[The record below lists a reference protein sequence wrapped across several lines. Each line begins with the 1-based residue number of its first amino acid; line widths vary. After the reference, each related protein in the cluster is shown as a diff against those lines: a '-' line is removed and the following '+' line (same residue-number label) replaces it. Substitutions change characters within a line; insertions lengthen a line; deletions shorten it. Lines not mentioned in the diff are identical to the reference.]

1 MDVEKLVRQALRK
14 SESYSPILPLEVLS
28 EEIGLSAGQIIKLDG
43 NENLYGCSPKVQR
56 ALGDCTRY
64 HIYPDPD
71 QRELREAL
79 SKYVGIGPEHIVAG
93 QGSDELIDL
102 ILRLFIEPGDKV
114 INCVPT
120 FGMYSFSTQVCGG
133 EVVEVPR
140 DESFAIDVAKVK
152 SVIDDRTKI
161 LFLASP
167 NNPSGNI
174 VPESSIVELVNTG
187 LVVVVDE
194 AYCEF
199 SGETVVPLVPHYDN
213 LIVLRTFSKW
223 AGLAGLRVGYGVF
236 PPGIASYIMKIK
248 MPYNVSVAASIA
260 AIESLRDIECIQGT
274 VRSIIEER
282 ERLRDELEK
291 VKFLRP
297 FPSQANFI
305 LCSVLGAEAKSIQ
318 DELRKRGVLVRYFDM
333 PLLSNYLRVSVG
345 RPEHTES
352 LVKALREVEAKDLGE
367 G

>member
-28 EEIGLSAGQIIKLDG
+28 EEIGLSAERIIKLDG

-56 ALGDCTRY
+56 TLGDCTRY

-79 SKYVGIGPEHIVAG
+79 SKYVGIGPDHIVAG

-140 DESFAIDVAKVK
+140 DESFAVDVTKVK

-199 SGETVVPLVPHYDN
+199 SGETVVPLVPRYDN

-236 PPGIASYIMKIK
+236 PLSIASYIMKIK
-248 MPYNVSVAASIA
+248 MPYNVSVAAGIA
-260 AIESLRDIECIQGT
+260 AIESLRDIEYIQRT
-274 VRSIIEER
+274 VRSIVKER
-282 ERLRDELEK
+282 ERLRAELEK

-305 LCSVLGAEAKSIQ
+305 LCSVLEGEAKGIQ
-318 DELRKRGVLVRYFDM
+318 GELRKRGVLVRYFDM

-345 RPEHTES
+345 RPEHTEF

-367 G
+367 S

>member
-1 MDVEKLVRQALRK
+1 MELEEQVRRALRR

-28 EEIGLSAGQIIKLDG
+28 EEIGLSVEQIIKLDG
-43 NENLYGCSPKVQR
+43 NENPYGCSPMVRR

-64 HIYPDPD
+64 HIYPDPH

-102 ILRLFIEPGDKV
+102 ILRLFVDPGDKV

-120 FGMYSFSTQVCGG
+120 FGMYSFSTQICGG

-140 DESFAIDVAKVK
+140 DESFAFDVAKVK
-152 SVIDDRTKI
+152 SVIDERTKV

-174 VPESSIVELVNTG
+174 VPESSVVELVNTG

-194 AYCEF
+194 AYYEF
-199 SGETVVPLVPHYDN
+199 SGETVVPLVPRYDN

-236 PPGIASYIMKIK
+236 PPSIASYIMKIK
-248 MPYNVSVAASIA
+248 MPYNVSVAANVA
-260 AIESLRDIECIQGT
+260 AIESLRDIEYIQGT
-274 VRSIIEER
+274 LQSIIKER
-282 ERLRDELEK
+282 ERLLTELER
-291 VKFLRP
+291 VRFLRP
-297 FPSQANFI
+297 LPSQANFV
-305 LCSVLGAEAKSIQ
+305 LCSVLEAEAKGIQ
-318 DELRKRGVLVRYFDM
+318 DELRRRGVLVRYFDM

-352 LVKALREVEAKDLGE
+352 LIEALREIETKGLGE
-367 G
+367 S